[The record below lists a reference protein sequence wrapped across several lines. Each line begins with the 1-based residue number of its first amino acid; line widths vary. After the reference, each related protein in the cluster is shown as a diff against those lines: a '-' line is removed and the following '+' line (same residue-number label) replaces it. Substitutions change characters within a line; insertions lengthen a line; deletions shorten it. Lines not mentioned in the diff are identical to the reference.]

1 MLHRRPTI
9 TIATSAL
16 IFFCIALHAQNSAA
30 SQKYSRCNDAEAYKI
45 YQSLLPTD
53 WTVTVARAQRL
64 LIQAQT
70 LGDRYSDSAYSYV
83 AVSPVAFHADG
94 GGGTFHILEK
104 KDGVWK
110 NLRWKGTSCGW
121 AS

>member
-16 IFFCIALHAQNSAA
+16 IFLCIALHAQAGVL
-30 SQKYSRCNDAEAYKI
+30 SQKAVSYSDAEAYKI
-45 YQSLLPTD
+45 YESLLPTG
-53 WTVTVARAQRL
+53 WTVHVASAQL
-64 LIQAQT
+64 
-70 LGDRYSDSAYSYV
+70 
-83 AVSPVAFHADG
+83 SPVAFHANRTFAVVYMAHSCGSLCG
-94 GGGTFHILEK
+94 GDSFFHVLEK

-110 NLRWKGTSCGW
+110 NLRWKGTSCAW

>member
-16 IFFCIALHAQNSAA
+16 IFLCIALHAQSGAT
-30 SQKYSRCNDAEAYKI
+30 SQKPYNDAEAYKL
-45 YQSLLPTD
+45 YESLLPTD
-53 WTVTVARAQRL
+53 WTVTAAHTQL
-64 LIQAQT
+64 
-70 LGDRYSDSAYSYV
+70 
-83 AVSPVAFHADG
+83 SPVAFHAAQTLAVVYMG
-94 GGGTFHILEK
+94 HSCGSLCGGGTFHLLKK

-110 NLRWKGTSCGW
+110 NLHWNGTSRAW

>member
-16 IFFCIALHAQNSAA
+16 IFLCIALHAQSGAA
-30 SQKYSRCNDAEAYKI
+30 SQKSYNDAEAYKL
-45 YQSLLPTD
+45 YESLLPTD
-53 WTVTVARAQRL
+53 WTVTATHAQL
-64 LIQAQT
+64 
-70 LGDRYSDSAYSYV
+70 
-83 AVSPVAFHADG
+83 SPVAFHADKALAIVYMG
-94 GGGTFHILEK
+94 HSCGSLCGATFHILKK

-110 NLRWKGTSCGW
+110 NLHWKGTSRAW

>member
-16 IFFCIALHAQNSAA
+16 IFLCIALHAQTSAT
-30 SQKYSRCNDAEAYKI
+30 SQKSLPYNDAEAYKL
-45 YQSLLPTD
+45 YESLLPTD
-53 WTVTVARAQRL
+53 WTVTVAHTQL
-64 LIQAQT
+64 
-70 LGDRYSDSAYSYV
+70 
-83 AVSPVAFHADG
+83 SPVAFHADKTLAAVYMG
-94 GGGTFHILEK
+94 HGCGSLCGGGTFDILKK

-110 NLRWKGTSCGW
+110 NLRWKGTSRAW

>member
-16 IFFCIALHAQNSAA
+16 IFLCIALHAQTGVTAQKSVPYNAA
-30 SQKYSRCNDAEAYKI
+30 DAYKI
-45 YQSLLPTD
+45 YESLLPAD
-53 WTVTVARAQRL
+53 WTVNVAAAQL
-64 LIQAQT
+64 
-70 LGDRYSDSAYSYV
+70 
-83 AVSPVAFHADG
+83 SPVAFNADS
-94 GGGTFHILEK
+94 TFAVVSMGHRCGSRCGAGNFRLLEK

-110 NLRWKGTSCGW
+110 NLHWKGTSRAW